1 MSHPIRSILV
11 GSSLTPGSDAVV
23 GDALVLARALGAKLR
38 IVHGFA
44 PPIAHAVEAP
54 PAAWLDPE
62 SLLRREEELRQ
73 SLTAQVERLGVR
85 GEELEAMALGPQSAH
100 RLLIAAARQSR
111 ADLIVVGAR
120 EHGRFLGSTAER
132 VVRQAHAPVFIRRAT
147 LQLPPQRVLLPVD
160 LSERAGEA
168 FLTGIDFLG
177 QLSEPDGAW
186 PRVEALFVLLDFVH
200 QLAPQFT
207 AAQVHGL
214 AEQELRRFVEGGAPG
229 RAVEQRLRVGEVV
242 PEILAEIGAF
252 GADLVILGTHGRGGF
267 ERFLLGSVA
276 EYLARASSCN
286 VLIVPPADRREA
298 KTAA

>member
-1 MSHPIRSILV
+1 MSDLIRSILV
-11 GSSLTPGSDAVV
+11 GSSLTPASDAVV
-23 GDALVLARALGAKLR
+23 GDALALARAVGAKLR

-44 PPIAHAVEAP
+44 PPIPHAVESP
-54 PAAWLDPE
+54 PASWLDPE
-62 SLLRREEELRQ
+62 ALLRREQELRQ
-73 SLTAQVERLGVR
+73 ALAAQVERLGV
-85 GEELEAMALGPQSAH
+85 GDEELEALAIGPLPAH
-100 RLLIAAARQSR
+100 RLLIEAARETR
-111 ADLIVVGAR
+111 ADLVVVGAR

-132 VVRQAHAPVFIRRAT
+132 VVRQAHAPVFIRRAP
-147 LQLPPQRVLLPVD
+147 LRLPPQRVLLPVD
-160 LSERAGEA
+160 LSERAADA
-168 FLTGIDFLG
+168 FRTGIEVLG
-177 QLSEPDGAW
+177 QIGERAGHW

-214 AEQELRRFVEGGAPG
+214 AEQELRRFVESGAAG

-242 PEILAEIGAF
+242 PEILAEIDAF

-286 VLIVPPADRREA
+286 VLIVPPARLRDA
-298 KTAA
+298 MNAA